1 MPVFFLLSF
10 CCTGYRVRLPRLA
23 TVPRARSPHAA
34 SPCVPTPACSPRSHA
49 VCALAPIGCRARSP
63 RSCAHPSWL
72 LYMSA
77 VAPTHPVVVPCA
89 RSPQSA
95 TVPAR
100 PTTLPHARSA
110 AVPCSATPAHPGQLP
125 RHVQLHRAHPRRCAH
140 SPLLHAMPHARP
152 ANARCCWRGN

>member
-10 CCTGYRVRLPRLA
+10 CCTGYHVRLPRLA
-23 TVPRARSPHAA
+23 TVPRARSPRAA

-89 RSPQSA
+89 YVCVCFIA
-95 TVPAR
+95 CW
-100 PTTLPHARSA
+100 TLW
-110 AVPCSATPAHPGQLP
+110 T
-125 RHVQLHRAHPRRCAH
+125 
-140 SPLLHAMPHARP
+140 
-152 ANARCCWRGN
+152 CWWMNGCIYFELDVWTRYCYFELKYWIIWILEENIWSNCQQQRTYWH